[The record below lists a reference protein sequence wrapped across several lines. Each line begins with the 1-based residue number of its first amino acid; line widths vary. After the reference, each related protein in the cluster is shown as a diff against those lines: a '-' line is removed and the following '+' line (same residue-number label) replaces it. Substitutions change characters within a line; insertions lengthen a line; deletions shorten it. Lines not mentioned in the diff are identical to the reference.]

1 MSDIFE
7 EILPEDVLIQDN
19 QDVELVPDLSGTT
32 RYAINFRQVVHLHI
46 IRYFEKMMT
55 LILRP
60 VYIEVSEYNSIE
72 IGYPLSTELH
82 KKIEAYVNKRN
93 HTLYN
98 FSRLLFFLNTISN
111 IEFIL
116 YVGDKLFSN
125 LHFNESQKIINPN
138 LEERFASLRKF
149 SSGLYLLKKVFS
161 DNEYNDTDIRY
172 IKALFKKQIYKK
184 KNILPFT
191 YGICRDVDKSTN
203 VRIDFTDDSNKFI
216 GKHIRVKNSYNLAID
231 LYEFNSKR
239 CKENAIFKDFSSWHN
254 IAELFYYVTDM
265 TTSPL
270 NSLSIYYFRT
280 HIYEYPIVS
289 KHDYFQY
296 DKDSAGHI
304 LLKKMSFYF
313 LGFCTYNNDSKGY
326 FVSVID
332 NDAIEIF

>member
-7 EILPEDVLIQDN
+7 EILPEDVLIKDN
-19 QDVELVPDLSGTT
+19 QDVELVPNLSGTE
-32 RYAINFRQVVHLHI
+32 RYAINFRQVVPLHI
-46 IRYFEKMMT
+46 IHYFEKIMT

-116 YVGDKLFSN
+116 YVGDELFSN

-138 LEERFASLRKF
+138 PEERFASLRKF
-149 SSGLYLLKKVFS
+149 SSGLYLMKKVFS
-161 DNEYNDTDIRY
+161 KDEYNDTDIRY

-216 GKHIRVKNSYNLAID
+216 GKHIRVKNSYDLAID

-239 CKENAIFKDFSSWHN
+239 CKENAIFKDFSSWYN

-265 TTSPL
+265 ATSPL
-270 NSLSIYYFRT
+270 NNLSTYYFRT